1 VSKRTNMRRLAPVLI
16 TLLAVLTAGNPATAQ
31 QTTTT
36 TDPTLAALQ
45 LQQAYNDARLKI
57 QQDQQALTV
66 GALPASSA
74 TPNSGAYTVT
84 GANPFPSMKLA
95 YDQLG
100 VIACTIAKA
109 VPNTGPVV
117 VYDQTEIN
125 SLVNLKALLKLL
137 TFFAEHLDR
146 LSTEFDRLD
155 TKSKE
160 LQTIGKGGGEKLFVG
175 MLAPALLEGS
185 LKTATDIIGM
195 FRTNTSIAYSTFSP
209 DDIALTAAVVQGL
222 RSGAAVPPGCGAN
235 PRVVYEPAVTPVLAL
250 DETSEFIDRLTKLS
264 EKLAKLQ
271 DDTAT
276 DQSKIQQISDALGAF
291 IQTWKDAQANQAAI
305 AAEADP
311 AKLKDLK
318 NKQNA
323 LDLAR
328 DAARQNALDLLGAK
342 DDPTLD
348 MVKANN
354 LKAPRDQ
361 FLKVLAAF
369 ASDLSAIGTSFGAL
383 QAAVLKAGDAGA
395 PALSAI
401 LRAEKLRAKVSE
413 PGAVILLV
421 KTSVLGGSVVTRT
434 NLWTGGHVYFTGG
447 AIASYTVFNADGT
460 VNASG
465 IVVSDKKS
473 DRDKF

>member
-1 VSKRTNMRRLAPVLI
+1 MRRLGSVSI
-16 TLLAVLTAGNPATAQ
+16 TLLAVLTAGNLATAQ

-45 LQQAYNDARLKI
+45 LQQAYNDARMKI

-95 YDQLG
+95 YDQLA

-125 SLVNLKALLKLL
+125 SLVNLKALLEML
-137 TFFAEHLDR
+137 TFFEKHLDR
-146 LSTEFDRLD
+146 LNTEFGRLD
-155 TKSKE
+155 SKSKG
-160 LQTIGKGGGEKLFVG
+160 LQTIGAGGGEKLFAA

-195 FRTNTSIAYSTFSP
+195 FRTNTSIAYSTFTP
-209 DDIALTAAVVQGL
+209 DDIALTAAVVQAL
-222 RSGAAVPPGCGAN
+222 RSGAAVPPGCGATQ
-235 PRVVYEPAVTPVLAL
+235 RVVYEPAVTPVLAL
-250 DETSEFIDRLTKLS
+250 DDTSDFMDRLTKLS
-264 EKLAKLQ
+264 ERLAIVQ
-271 DDTAT
+271 DGTTT

-291 IQTWKDAQANQAAI
+291 IQAWKDAQANQDAT
-305 AAEADP
+305 AAEADA

-318 NKQNA
+318 NKQMA
-323 LDLAR
+323 LDRAR
-328 DAARQNALDLLGAK
+328 DAARQYALDLLGAK

-348 MVKANN
+348 MVRANN

-369 ASDLSAIGTSFGAL
+369 AGDVSAIATSFGIL

-401 LRAEKLRAKVSE
+401 LRAEKLRAKVNE

-434 NLWTGGHVYFTGG
+434 NLWTGGHLFFTGG
-447 AIASYTVFNADGT
+447 AIASYTVFGADGT
-460 VNASG
+460 VSTSG
-465 IVVSDKKS
+465 IAVSDKKS
-473 DRDKF
+473 DREKY

>member
-1 VSKRTNMRRLAPVLI
+1 
-16 TLLAVLTAGNPATAQ
+16 
-31 QTTTT
+31 
-36 TDPTLAALQ
+36 
-45 LQQAYNDARLKI
+45 
-57 QQDQQALTV
+57 
-66 GALPASSA
+66 
-74 TPNSGAYTVT
+74 
-84 GANPFPSMKLA
+84 
-95 YDQLG
+95 
-100 VIACTIAKA
+100 
-109 VPNTGPVV
+109 
-117 VYDQTEIN
+117 
-125 SLVNLKALLKLL
+125 
-137 TFFAEHLDR
+137 
-146 LSTEFDRLD
+146 
-155 TKSKE
+155 
-160 LQTIGKGGGEKLFVG
+160 